1 MAENIWEIDN
11 QRLLFNH
18 NIVLYDAKF
27 TKECTSR
34 ASGAFISLFS
44 AEEASE
50 NFYSLGKVSSVSRIM
65 CCYRNNPFFMS
76 VAFGDNI
83 SAVKSEALCLLIEKY
98 DGRYLL
104 LLSIFDDKSRGALKF
119 TDDELQIVG
128 YTGCKEINVSTGRL
142 LYIIEGNNPYKMM
155 DIAAEEI
162 REEIN
167 SFELR
172 VNKIFPEY
180 FNYLGWCTWNTV
192 VVNEEKFEDIYV
204 GDVWLL
210 AGQSNMQGVGR
221 FRDYDLSYRG
231 EKDIRAFYM
240 DNKWRKAHHPLHA
253 AWLEKGSIHMEDNFE
268 SVPEGRY
275 TGVGPGLMFAQ
286 CMKEKTGVPQGL
298 ICSAYGGAGFVYW
311 APEVENTNPEMSLYL
326 AMKKRFAANG
336 KHVAGM
342 LWYQGCADAFSCEA
356 DKFEERTLAFY
367 KNIRND
373 FGKFPIVQFQI
384 GRVVHPELPGL
395 VENWMRIREIQR
407 TMNKKAEDLYT
418 LSAIN
423 KTLDDLIHLS
433 SESADALG
441 KEAADVMFEA
451 LKNKCMLPQLE
462 NVCLYNDPKSPQISI
477 VDVRFKNV
485 TGKLMGNGIPAG
497 FYVSENEYELGS
509 DVLFKTEIHG
519 DTVSLSLWGTA
530 EENANKYL
538 YYGFGL
544 NPYCNLTDS
553 AKHGI
558 LCFGPLKLSEYAED
572 NNE

>member
-18 NIVLYDAKF
+18 NIVLYDAKSI
-27 TKECTSR
+27 KECTSR

-83 SAVKSEALCLLIEKY
+83 SAVKSETLCLLIEKY

-231 EKDIRAFYM
+231 EKDIR
-240 DNKWRKAHHPLHA
+240 
-253 AWLEKGSIHMEDNFE
+253 E
-268 SVPEGRY
+268 
-275 TGVGPGLMFAQ
+275 
-286 CMKEKTGVPQGL
+286 
-298 ICSAYGGAGFVYW
+298 
-311 APEVENTNPEMSLYL
+311 
-326 AMKKRFAANG
+326 
-336 KHVAGM
+336 
-342 LWYQGCADAFSCEA
+342 
-356 DKFEERTLAFY
+356 
-367 KNIRND
+367 
-373 FGKFPIVQFQI
+373 I
-384 GRVVHPELPGL
+384 GRASC
-395 VENWMRIREIQR
+395 RER
-407 TMNKKAEDLYT
+407 
-418 LSAIN
+418 
-423 KTLDDLIHLS
+423 
-433 SESADALG
+433 
-441 KEAADVMFEA
+441 V
-451 LKNKCMLPQLE
+451 
-462 NVCLYNDPKSPQISI
+462 
-477 VDVRFKNV
+477 
-485 TGKLMGNGIPAG
+485 
-497 FYVSENEYELGS
+497 
-509 DVLFKTEIHG
+509 
-519 DTVSLSLWGTA
+519 
-530 EENANKYL
+530 
-538 YYGFGL
+538 
-544 NPYCNLTDS
+544 
-553 AKHGI
+553 
-558 LCFGPLKLSEYAED
+558 
-572 NNE
+572 